1 MTQRHLPAGR
11 INPVTYAP
19 MPAET
24 KTVYRVGFY
33 GAAGNLV
40 KHQEAWP
47 AMDNPTLQVI
57 ADISAASHLATMGAG
72 TAVVWDDVDTEPPGH
87 LSALFGD
94 DWDWC
99 HFGPD
104 VPAVPQYRYETDN
117 EARTI
122 MVFPKDQTR

>member
-1 MTQRHLPAGR
+1 VTQRHLPAGR

-33 GAAGNLV
+33 DASGHLV
-40 KHQEAWP
+40 KHQEGWP
-47 AMDNPTLQVI
+47 EMDNPTLQMI
-57 ADISAASHLATMGAG
+57 ADISAASHQPSMGAG
-72 TAVVWDDVDTEPPGH
+72 TTVVWEDVDAEPPGH

-94 DWDWC
+94 DWTWC

-104 VPAVPQYRYETDN
+104 QPPVPEYRYEVDPEN
-117 EARTI
+117 RTI
-122 MVFPKDQTR
+122 LTFRKESA